1 MKISVLDG
9 VYVDLLH
16 YESIRTMPHLAQ
28 RRKIVLTLDTIVVLD
43 EKCFVNMMAV
53 SEEVKSMP
61 DESSLLTNQEERLR
75 LLNALRESELL
86 RELSELLASSLD
98 PNHILQVLV
107 RRTTEVCD
115 VERCAVWLL
124 DEASQL
130 FLPSAYHFNTEQSD
144 DQRVQTADYIWH
156 HSSLSSHDP
165 VIHRLLEEHGLLV
178 IEDLRSA
185 ASDAMTFI
193 AKNFFARSVLLVAL
207 LREGRPVGLMSLDN
221 PGKVTAFSIEQQ
233 QLARDISQQ
242 AAIAIH
248 NARLFQQAQEER
260 NRAERLIAR
269 AQSIYSVAMAVNSGE
284 ELTAVLEIALQH
296 LVHDLEANAATIA
309 LVDEDEGTLVIGN
322 TTHLSIQI
330 ENALAMRPML
340 SELPLCLKAVR
351 EGIPHFVTQEQ
362 ARGREKDWF
371 EQLGMKQVMIVPLM
385 AGSKQGSAGA
395 WTSDVG
401 SYGHCVGFAFID
413 YAQANSRPS
422 QGHYA
427 FALDI
432 AAQCA
437 LAIEKD
443 QMVAETRRTAALAT
457 EHANML
463 DAVFNAMNEGIIV
476 LDMQGKGIISN
487 KTATRFLG
495 LPADRQLT
503 IAAFLDEHPTYTLR
517 GRRFS
522 TEEFPLLRALRGEEV
537 HGERF
542 FTKRADNSERSVEV
556 NVVPLFDSEASQ
568 IGVVGAFRDVTEQV
582 RVEQR
587 IRRALDTMLHAAE
600 AISGMTDIQ
609 EIARSVLAMTLTV
622 LNAKRGAVQLYNEET
637 QCFTP
642 LLSTGFNPDIEQA
655 WLEEQN
661 AWLAPESEHSCG
673 FRELLLEGHATLV
686 NAEQCPEPEEAYR
699 FKNTMI
705 LAAPI
710 THNNHLQGVLMLDR
724 SLLLHGNQNTTQ
736 SLALSDFNIWDIA
749 VVEGIARLAG
759 LAIEQA
765 RWQQEAE
772 IARSNEEVM
781 REANALKDEFLAIT
795 AHEFRTPLTVVL
807 VHSQMMAR
815 TLKRAPNVDPVLQE
829 KLYDSLSTIET
840 QAHQLTN
847 IVNTFLEVTRL
858 NRGQITLSLEEVS
871 LEAVVKQSVE
881 NHAATSPIHHISYH
895 IAQSDTPYFV
905 NGDSARLQQIFA
917 NLLQNAIKYSP
928 LGGPITIFLSQRQEK
943 DKQYVEIRIQ
953 DRGIGIP
960 PDAQSHLFERFYR
973 APNTVG
979 SKARG
984 VGLGLYVVAEF
995 IRLHGGTI
1003 HVESSGIVGEGSC
1016 FIFALPLKS
1025 EPLEQLT

>member
-1 MKISVLDG
+1 
-9 VYVDLLH
+9 
-16 YESIRTMPHLAQ
+16 
-28 RRKIVLTLDTIVVLD
+28 VLD
-43 EKCFVNMMAV
+43 EKCFVDMMAV

-61 DESSLLTNQEERLR
+61 DESSLFTSQEERLR

-98 PNHILQVLV
+98 PTHILQVLV
-107 RRTTEVCD
+107 RRTTEACD

-130 FLPSAYHFNTEQSD
+130 FLPSAYHCSAEQLENERI
-144 DQRVQTADYIWH
+144 QAADHMWH
-156 HSSLSSHDP
+156 HSPLPSNDP
-165 VIHRLLEEHGLLV
+165 VIHRLLQEHGLLV
-178 IEDLRSA
+178 VEDLRSA
-185 ASDAMTFI
+185 DSEVMTSI
-193 AKNFFARSVLLVAL
+193 AEKFFTRSVLLVAL
-207 LREGRPVGLMSLDN
+207 LREGQAVGLMSLDN
-221 PGKVTAFSIEQQ
+221 PGKATSFSVEQQ
-233 QLARDISQQ
+233 QLARDIGQQ

-296 LVHDLEANAATIA
+296 LVQDLEAKAATIA
-309 LVDEDEGTLVIGN
+309 LVDEDEGTLSISN
-322 TTHLSIQI
+322 TAHLSLQT
-330 ENALAMRPML
+330 EDALSMRPAL

-362 ARGREKDWF
+362 AKGRERDWF
-371 EQLGMKQVMIVPLM
+371 ERLGMKQVMIVPLM
-385 AGSKQGSAGA
+385 TGSKQRSARA
-395 WTSDVG
+395 RTSDVG

-413 YAQANSRPS
+413 YAQTTSRPS

-432 AAQCA
+432 ATQCA

-443 QMVAETRRTAALAT
+443 QILAETRRTAALAT

-476 LDMQGKGIISN
+476 LDMQGKGVISN

-495 LPADRQLT
+495 LPADKQLA

-522 TEEFPLLRALRGEEV
+522 TEEFPLLRALRGEEI

-556 NVVPLFDSEASQ
+556 NVVPLFDSDAGQ
-568 IGVVGAFRDVTEQV
+568 IGVVGAFRDITEQV

-622 LNAKRGAVQLYNEET
+622 LNAKRGVVQLYNEET

-642 LLSTGFNPDIEQA
+642 LLSTGFSTGTEQA
-655 WLEEQN
+655 WLVEQN
-661 AWLAPESEHSCG
+661 AWLAPESGHSCG

-686 NAEQCPEPEEAYR
+686 NAEQCPEEAEAYR

-710 THNNHLQGVLMLDR
+710 THNSHLQGVLMLDR
-724 SLLLHGNQNTTQ
+724 SLMPQSKRNTTQ
-736 SLALSDFNIWDIA
+736 SLALTDFNIWDIA

-765 RWQQEAE
+765 RWQQEAK

-815 TLKRAPNVDPVLQE
+815 TLKRAPDVVDPVLQE
-829 KLYDSLSTIET
+829 KLHDSLSTIET

-858 NRGQITLSLEEVS
+858 NRGQITLSLEEIS
-871 LEAVVKQSVE
+871 LEIIVKQSVE

-895 IAQSDTPYFV
+895 ITQSDTPYFV
-905 NGDSARLQQIFA
+905 RGDSARLQQIFA

-943 DKQYVEIRIQ
+943 DDKYVEIRIQ

-960 PDAQSHLFERFYR
+960 PDAQPHLFERFYR
-973 APNTVG
+973 APNSIG

-995 IRLHGGTI
+995 VRLHGGTI
-1003 HVESSGIVGEGSC
+1003 HVESSGVVGEGSC
-1016 FIFALPLKS
+1016 FIVTLPLKS
-1025 EPLEQLT
+1025 EQLEQFTQ